1 MKTAANRKDKIAG
14 IVCAAAGAVAYGL
27 NPFFG
32 IPLYKEGMLPLSVL
46 FYRLTF
52 GAVLMG
58 GVMLARRQSF
68 VLPKRYIAAVA
79 GNGVLLALSCLFCF
93 LSFRIMSS
101 GISAT
106 LQFVYP
112 VMVALIMFAFFRER
126 LRLPAVCGVVLA
138 VSGTALLC
146 TPAEGVNVSA
156 LGISYS
162 MLSAFT
168 YYADFS
174 MPIPAMPGN
183 ILISDCRFENA
194 DRFLHLNFSGNETWQ
209 RYRSLDSIE
218 FRNIVATNVKKP
230 ITLYGKEGEEAN
242 LRLRNVDIQIA
253 QDVALDGLIYACNFK
268 ELVLDG
274 VRVEGEL
281 LSLVKTWSDGN
292 VSLKGVEAG
301 HTHTVVAAEDTFF
314 SQRI

>member
-79 GNGVLLALSCLFCF
+79 GNGVLLALSCFFCF

-168 YYADFS
+168 YALYIIAVKMSRLKELPAEKLTFYV
-174 MPIPAMPGN
+174 MIFAIPVF
-183 ILISDCRFENA
+183 LIPLRFGA
-194 DRFLHLNFSGNETWQ
+194 
-209 RYRSLDSIE
+209 
-218 FRNIVATNVKKP
+218 
-230 ITLYGKEGEEAN
+230 
-242 LRLRNVDIQIA
+242 DIQMLPSWKAFGNALGLALFPTLTAFLFTAVAIPRIGATFTSIMGALEPVTGVLVGIFFFGEKLDLSAFGGIA
-253 QDVALDGLIYACNFK
+253 LILSAVIFVICGTVGKRNQDK
-268 ELVLDG
+268 
-274 VRVEGEL
+274 
-281 LSLVKTWSDGN
+281 
-292 VSLKGVEAG
+292 
-301 HTHTVVAAEDTFF
+301 
-314 SQRI
+314 